1 MKPLVYQTDFGL
13 SDGAVSVMYGV
24 ALKECPDL
32 KIYDLTHNIEPYNV
46 WEAAY
51 RLLQTVDYWAEGTVF
66 VSVVDP
72 GVGGPRRS
80 VCARLKT
87 GQIVV
92 TPDNGTLTF
101 LAKRGEIE
109 EVRLIDEETRRL
121 QGSEESYTFYGRDV
135 FAYTGALLASEK
147 LDFEE
152 VGEAVPVESV
162 ELLPA
167 TDPVVKE
174 DGSVEGII
182 DVLDIRFGS
191 LWTNIP
197 KDVFRS
203 LGIEV
208 GDRVEVEINDE
219 KRTVYHNTMRY
230 ENSFAGVYVGETL
243 TYVNSLGCMA
253 VAINQGNFARAYYIG
268 TGNNWHIIYRKI

>member
-87 GQIVV
+87 GDRKSVV
-92 TPDNGTLTF
+92 
-101 LAKRGEIE
+101 
-109 EVRLIDEETRRL
+109 
-121 QGSEESYTFYGRDV
+121 
-135 FAYTGALLASEK
+135 
-147 LDFEE
+147 
-152 VGEAVPVESV
+152 
-162 ELLPA
+162 
-167 TDPVVKE
+167 
-174 DGSVEGII
+174 
-182 DVLDIRFGS
+182 
-191 LWTNIP
+191 
-197 KDVFRS
+197 
-203 LGIEV
+203 
-208 GDRVEVEINDE
+208 
-219 KRTVYHNTMRY
+219 
-230 ENSFAGVYVGETL
+230 
-243 TYVNSLGCMA
+243 
-253 VAINQGNFARAYYIG
+253 
-268 TGNNWHIIYRKI
+268 